1 VRTVKPLA
9 SNPAI
14 QSAVPA
20 DVTKALFSRID
31 VQAEAK
37 QALPPRTQFLAEP
50 LANALRTSIL
60 LPVIIFLLWNTP
72 TVTVL
77 IVHVVLALILLLLIE
92 LIGWTPPPAERG
104 TPTSAA

>member
-1 VRTVKPLA
+1 MRTVKPLA

-31 VQAEAK
+31 VQAEAM

-50 LANALRTSIL
+50 LTNALRTSIL

-72 TVTVL
+72 T
-77 IVHVVLALILLLLIE
+77 ASSSSSSCS
-92 LIGWTPPPAERG
+92 R
-104 TPTSAA
+104 